1 MDAYADVIFCVHICG
16 NSERLKNVYRYGII
30 ELWIP

>member
-1 MDAYADVIFCVHICG
+1 MDVHADVIFVRTSG
-16 NSERLKNVYRYGII
+16 NSEKLKNVYRYGII